1 MSSTSRVEGKRYG
14 FTLLSSTRPSRH
26 ALFAESILYRGTSFR
41 KGAVMRHDFARRVLA
56 RFRSR
61 ARLSTLVFLF
71 GCILIVLLDDTRDTR
86 LQLVTGYL
94 GAFAVQGLFD
104 GDYRP
109 VLTLVITLPALI
121 IYWRCREHVTDPA
134 TVLLVTTL
142 LCCSLWAYTRDSNL
156 GMFLPLFV
164 FSLGALPILNAPR
177 NVQVD
182 WQRSLVLVAWTGV
195 LLWSWNFAPEI
206 PFP

>member
-1 MSSTSRVEGKRYG
+1 MT
-14 FTLLSSTRPSRH
+14 
-26 ALFAESILYRGTSFR
+26 
-41 KGAVMRHDFARRVLA
+41 RHDFIDRVLA

-61 ARLSTLVFLF
+61 ARLSTLVFLI
-71 GCILIVLLDDTRDTR
+71 GCILIVLLDNSRYTR
-86 LQLVTGYL
+86 LQLVISYL
-94 GAFAVQGLFD
+94 AAFTVEGLFD

-109 VLTLVITLPALI
+109 VLILSISLPTLI

-134 TVLLVTTL
+134 TALLVSAL
-142 LCCSLWAYTRDSNL
+142 LCCSLWVYTRDSNP
-156 GMFLPLFV
+156 GMFLAMFV

-182 WQRSLVLVAWTGV
+182 WQRSLVLAAWTGV
-195 LLWSWNFAPEI
+195 LLWSWNLAPEI